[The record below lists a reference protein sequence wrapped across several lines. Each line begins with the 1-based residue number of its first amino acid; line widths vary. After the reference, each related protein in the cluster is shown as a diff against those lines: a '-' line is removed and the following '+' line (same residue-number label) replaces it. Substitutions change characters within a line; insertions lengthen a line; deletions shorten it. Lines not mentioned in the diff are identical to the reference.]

1 MKYNN
6 SRYENMRQR
15 KDINKLF
22 EGNINN
28 QNEEDNNLRIYDRE
42 QKNIKIININN
53 SGDSKNDDDNNNK
66 IINKRINVINYNN
79 FREETNRMNKN
90 EDNSDNKNI
99 SCPKSEAFGE
109 IKTKTDKNYL
119 NLERIKK
126 KSSVN
131 CFDYLC
137 YLIQCKKIH
146 SQIKYYE
153 DFRKIIISEE
163 SMIQN
168 YLNINKLFEFN
179 QFNQKLI
186 IISRIIL
193 KF

>member
-1 MKYNN
+1 
-6 SRYENMRQR
+6 MRQR

-22 EGNINN
+22 EENINN
-28 QNEEDNNLRIYDRE
+28 QNEDNNNLRIYDRE

-53 SGDSKNDDDNNNK
+53 SGVSKNDDDNNNK

-119 NLERIKK
+119 KFERIKK
-126 KSSVN
+126 K
-131 CFDYLC
+131 
-137 YLIQCKKIH
+137 
-146 SQIKYYE
+146 
-153 DFRKIIISEE
+153 
-163 SMIQN
+163 
-168 YLNINKLFEFN
+168 
-179 QFNQKLI
+179 
-186 IISRIIL
+186 
-193 KF
+193 